1 MEEMKRSSYPFYN
14 IEICDKVF
22 YSGRN
27 KLYRVTNVIKN
38 ELLAICDYSGKSV
51 KITKDF
57 YNKNISD
64 FTVYK

>member
-1 MEEMKRSSYPFYN
+1 MDEINRSNYPFCN

-27 KLYRVTNVIKN
+27 ELYRVTSVSKN
-38 ELLAICDYSGKSV
+38 ELLVICDCSGKAV
-51 KITKDF
+51 RITKDF
-57 YNKNISD
+57 YNKNIGD

>member
-27 KLYRVTNVIKN
+27 ELYRVTSVSKMNCWPYVIIR
-38 ELLAICDYSGKSV
+38 ESL
-51 KITKDF
+51 
-57 YNKNISD
+57 
-64 FTVYK
+64 